1 MPNTNEPYTFDTFIE
16 GSCNRVALAA
26 AKKTA
31 DDLGHPYNPLAL
43 YGKPGTGKTH
53 LLRAIGHSFQKRHPS
68 AHVVLMTG
76 EALMDAIIQKERQ
89 GEIFHLRNM
98 DLLLVDDIDCVVNLE
113 ACQDELGQV
122 LDEFIR
128 SGHQVVMT
136 SSKSLYYMSA
146 LDYWLNNHAYGLVVK
161 LAPLDKDTAIA
172 MLLDKAERRSLHV
185 TQDEAE
191 RLVEGITDGRRI
203 EGLIQHLIVK

>member
-1 MPNTNEPYTFDTFIE
+1 M
-16 GSCNRVALAA
+16 
-26 AKKTA
+26 
-31 DDLGHPYNPLAL
+31 
-43 YGKPGTGKTH
+43 
-53 LLRAIGHSFQKRHPS
+53 
-68 AHVVLMTG
+68 
-76 EALMDAIIQKERQ
+76 
-89 GEIFHLRNM
+89 
-98 DLLLVDDIDCVVNLE
+98 DDIDCVVNLE
-113 ACQDELGQV
+113 ACQDELGQI

-136 SSKSLYYMSA
+136 SSKSLFYMSA
-146 LDYWLNNHAYGLVVK
+146 LDYWLKNHAYGSVVK